1 MNRLYRAIIV
11 ILFLIV
17 LVAIGFFL
25 FEISDILHQG
35 FTTGA
40 EMLYG
45 QEPF

>member
-1 MNRLYRAIIV
+1 MNWLYRAIIV
-11 ILFLIV
+11 LLFLIV
-17 LVAIGFFL
+17 LAAIGFFL
-25 FEISDILHQG
+25 FEIGGILHQG